1 MIHIAICDDEE
12 KDRRELDDY
21 CKKFIGDSGN
31 FTLKLYDS
39 GEAFLRDG
47 GADIL
52 LLDIEMDGVDGI
64 EIKRRLARE
73 EQTAILFVTSHE
85 GYMPKAFGPQV
96 FGFLRKTDA
105 YGAFAEQMRE
115 MGTNLEKRY
124 RYIEVHRMSRKYSK
138 EEGGI
143 EKILIRDVNYIEA
156 KRKYVCFHLSQGS
169 GEEESFLED
178 GSYGYWAEKLQDC
191 DFLEVKRGKLVNLAN
206 VRKVRKQDGM
216 VYFSDGTKL
225 ESSFRL
231 RQSVKDGF
239 EQYLRDNAR

>member
-12 KDRRELDDY
+12 KDRRKLVDY
-21 CKKFIGDSGN
+21 CKKFTGDSGN
-31 FTLKLYDS
+31 FTLKVYDS
-39 GEAFLRDG
+39 GEVFLQDG

-73 EQTAILFVTSHE
+73 EQTAILFVTNHE

-96 FGFLRKTDA
+96 FGFLRKPVE
-105 YGAFAEQMRE
+105 YEEFAEKMRE
-115 MGTNLEKRY
+115 ITAYLEKRY
-124 RYIEVHRMSRKYSK
+124 RYLEIHRLSRSYSADK
-138 EEGGI
+138 GGI
-143 EKILIRDVNYIEA
+143 EKILMQNINYIEA
-156 KRKYVCFHLSQGS
+156 KRKYVCFHLSQGTAQ
-169 GEEESFLED
+169 EISFLED
-178 GSYGYWAEKLQDC
+178 RNYGYWVDKLQDC

-216 VYFSDGTKL
+216 VCFSDGTNL

-239 EQYLRDNAR
+239 EQYLRDHAR